1 MLYLG
6 LAALCSTRLTPKE
19 DMFDFVRNH
28 NRILQFILLVL
39 IVPAFVLTGVY
50 QGYHA
55 FMDSATDVARIDGQ
69 RITEAEL
76 ENAHRE
82 QVDRL
87 RRQMPGIDA
96 KLFDSPEMR
105 AQSLELLVRDKV
117 VRIAA
122 AKANVITTDA
132 RLQRIFAT
140 DPQLAFLRNADNSL
154 NESVLVSQGMS
165 AATFERRL
173 RDDLTA
179 GQYLQGITATAVA
192 SKQVVARAMDA
203 YLQQREVQVR
213 QLRTSDFLAKVNPT
227 PAELEA
233 FYKDPSNSGAF
244 QAPES
249 AEVEYVVLDLE
260 SLKKQVTVT
269 EEDARK
275 LYTAEVAKRF
285 STPEERRA
293 SHILIK
299 AEKDASSA
307 ERAKAKAKAQA
318 LLAEAKKSPAAFAEL
333 ARKNSD
339 DPGSAE
345 RGGDLDFFGRGA
357 MVKPFEDVA
366 FGLKP
371 GETSDVVET
380 DFGYHIIHLVAVR
393 GGEKKSFESVRGEIE
408 TELKAQAAQKRYA
421 EASVEFTNLVYE
433 QPDSLKPAADKFKL
447 EVQTARGITRKA
459 AAGTTGPLA
468 NAKLLEAL
476 FAADA
481 LRNKRNTEAVEVG
494 PSQLASARVRE
505 YSPARR
511 LPMAEVAQELRT
523 RVAQQQA
530 KALARKEGE
539 AALEQARKTPAVD
552 LADKTIVVSRVSN
565 QDLPQPVLDAV
576 LKARPDQLPRIE
588 SIDLGEQGV
597 AIFKVVKVLGRDQKA
612 GDEAS
617 LAGRYAQ
624 SWGEAETQA
633 YTRSL
638 RTRLNVQV
646 RSAAA
651 AASGATDGR

>member
-1 MLYLG
+1 
-6 LAALCSTRLTPKE
+6 
-19 DMFDFVRNH
+19 MFDFVRNH
-28 NRILQFILLVL
+28 NRVLQFVLLVL

-55 FMDSATDVARIDGQ
+55 FMDSSTDVARIDGQ

-96 KLFDSPEMR
+96 KLFDSPELR
-105 AQSLELLVRDKV
+105 AQSLDLLVRDKT

-154 NESVLVSQGMS
+154 NEAVLVSQGMS

-179 GQYLQGITATAVA
+179 GQYLQGISATAVA

-213 QLRTSDFLAKVNPT
+213 QLRTADFLAKVNPT

-249 AEVEYVVLDLE
+249 ADVEFVVLDLE

-299 AEKDASSA
+299 AEKDAPAA
-307 ERAKAKAKAQA
+307 ERAKAKAKAQG

-393 GGEKKSFESVRGEIE
+393 GGEKKSFESVRAEIE

-459 AAGTTGPLA
+459 AAGATGPLA
-468 NAKLLEAL
+468 NTKLLDAL

-539 AALEQARKTPAVD
+539 AALEQARKTPAADV
-552 LADKTIVVSRVSN
+552 ADKTIVVSRVSN

-597 AIFKVVKVLGRDQKA
+597 AIIKVVKVLGRDEKA

-633 YTRSL
+633 YTRAL

-646 RSAAA
+646 RAAAA

>member
-55 FMDSATDVARIDGQ
+55 FMDSSTDVARIDGQ

-140 DPQLAFLRNADNSL
+140 DPQLAFLRNADNTL

-179 GQYLQGITATAVA
+179 GQYLQGISATAVA

-213 QLRTSDFLAKVNPT
+213 QLRTAAFLAKVNPT

-249 AEVEYVVLDLE
+249 ADVEYVVLDLE

-393 GGEKKSFESVRGEIE
+393 GGEKKSFESVRGEID

-447 EVQTARGITRKA
+447 DVQTARGITRKA
-459 AAGTTGPLA
+459 AAGATGPLA

-494 PSQLASARVRE
+494 PSQLAAARVRE

-511 LPMAEVAQELRT
+511 LPMAEVAQELRA

-539 AALEQARKTPAVD
+539 AALEQARKTPAAD
-552 LADKTIVVSRVSN
+552 LADKTIVVSRVSS

-597 AIFKVVKVLGRDQKA
+597 AIIKVLKVLGRDEKA

-646 RSAAA
+646 RSAAV

>member
-55 FMDSATDVARIDGQ
+55 FMDSSTDVARIDGQ

-140 DPQLAFLRNADNSL
+140 DPQLAFLRNADNTL

-179 GQYLQGITATAVA
+179 GQYLQGISATAVA

-213 QLRTSDFLAKVNPT
+213 QLRTADFLAKVNPT

-249 AEVEYVVLDLE
+249 ADVEYVVLDLE

-393 GGEKKSFESVRGEIE
+393 GGEKKSFESVRGEID

-447 EVQTARGITRKA
+447 DVQTARGITRKA
-459 AAGTTGPLA
+459 AAGATGPLA

-494 PSQLASARVRE
+494 PSQLAAARVRE

-511 LPMAEVAQELRT
+511 LPMAEVAQELRA

-539 AALEQARKTPAVD
+539 AALEQARKTPAAD

-576 LKARPDQLPRIE
+576 LKARPNQLPRIE

-597 AIFKVVKVLGRDQKA
+597 AIIKVLKVLGRDEKA

-646 RSAAA
+646 RSAAV

>member
-55 FMDSATDVARIDGQ
+55 FMDSSTDVARIDGQ

-117 VRIAA
+117 VRTAA

-179 GQYLQGITATAVA
+179 GQYLQGISATAVA

-213 QLRTSDFLAKVNPT
+213 QLRTAAFLAKVNPT

-249 AEVEYVVLDLE
+249 ADVEYVVLDLE

-307 ERAKAKAKAQA
+307 ERAKAKAKAQG

-345 RGGDLDFFGRGA
+345 RGGDLDFFGRGS

-393 GGEKKSFESVRGEIE
+393 GGEKKSFESVRGEID

-459 AAGTTGPLA
+459 AAGATGPLA

-494 PSQLASARVRE
+494 PSQLAAARVRE

-539 AALEQARKTPAVD
+539 AALEQARKTPAAD

-576 LKARPDQLPRIE
+576 LKARPNQLPRIE

-597 AIFKVVKVLGRDQKA
+597 AIIKVVKVLGRDEKA

-646 RSAAA
+646 RSAAV